1 MLTQV
6 YASSRFMWKIDNV
19 SKLDILDGLDSD
31 VFVVGGRTWKT
42 QIYPT
47 DNLLVSLVPADAE
60 SIIFPEDAVKFS
72 VAINSQTNGLDTMR
86 SELENA
92 FAEQSYSGYG
102 SSLAFPFSELR
113 DSSKGYIVND
123 SCVIEFEVSC
133 SVNKESMDSDNE
145 KSDPDSSSESVFNL
159 QTDPSTSSSVEH
171 SGQPFKEGQHSSK
184 GVFFL

>member
-19 SKLDILDGLDSD
+19 SRLDILDGLDSD
-31 VFVVGGRTWKT
+31 VFVVGGRSWKA

-47 DNLLVSLVPADAE
+47 DSLLVSLIPADAD

-72 VAINSQTNGLDTMR
+72 AAINSQTNGLDTMR

-102 SSLAFPFSELR
+102 SSLAFPFSELH

-133 SVNKESMDSDNE
+133 NVNKESMGSDNE
-145 KSDPDSSSESVFNL
+145 KSDPDSGSDSVSNV
-159 QTDPSTSSSVEH
+159 QTNPSTSNSVHIEEH
-171 SGQPFKEGQHSSK
+171 SGQPSK